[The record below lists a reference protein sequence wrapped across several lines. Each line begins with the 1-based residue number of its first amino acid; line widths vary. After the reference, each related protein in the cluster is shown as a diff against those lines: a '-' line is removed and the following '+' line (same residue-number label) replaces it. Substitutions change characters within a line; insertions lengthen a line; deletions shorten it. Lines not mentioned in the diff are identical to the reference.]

1 MMDSNARRKH
11 RDENRGIIALIALIC
26 CLFLGVTGLLFYM
39 FREPDVLQGT
49 WRYDEHTTYEFDG
62 KRRGC
67 MDLTTIRVEF
77 TYKVKK
83 DVVILNFADD
93 NLSDCVYEFHVN
105 GDELTLEG
113 GEGTSGGIYKLHKE

>member
-1 MMDSNARRKH
+1 MTGDNVRKKH
-11 RDENRGIIALIALIC
+11 RNENRGIVVLIILIC
-26 CLFLGVTGLLFYM
+26 CVFLGVTGLFLYL

-49 WRYDEHTTYEFDG
+49 WRYDQNTTYEFDG
-62 KRRGC
+62 TRHGC
-67 MDLTTIRVEF
+67 MDLTTIQVEF

-83 DVVILNFADD
+83 DVVTLDFADD

-113 GEGTSGGIYKLHKE
+113 GEGTSGGIYKLYKE